1 MKPMKIVSLARDV
14 KRPTTKEWINAVFD
28 DFIELHGDRY
38 YADDKALVGG
48 IATLNGKPVTVIGME
63 DRKST
68 RLNSSH

>member
-38 YADDKALVGG
+38 YADDKALGRRDCD
-48 IATLNGKPVTVIGME
+48 IK
-63 DRKST
+63 R
-68 RLNSSH
+68 